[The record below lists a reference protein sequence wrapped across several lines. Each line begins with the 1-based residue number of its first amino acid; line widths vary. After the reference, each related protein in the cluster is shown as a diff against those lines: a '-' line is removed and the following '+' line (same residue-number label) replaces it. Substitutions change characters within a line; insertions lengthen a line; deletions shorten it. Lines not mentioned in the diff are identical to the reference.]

1 MKKIFRFLRGELNGF
16 YIKNIALC
24 LNNVT
29 RDIETLLRYFWT
41 MQFKSPTETTATE
54 EPINEFDLIG
64 IGRFAGIFMPTITA
78 ESTSGSLRFSN
89 ANIIDGINYSER
101 GLFERFKENWKYF
114 RTNQNIYTDD
124 ISILATRDMQAG
136 FVPEGQPILG
146 YIEEGVDMMDENG
159 YIKEELI
166 LPEPPVGKAYSPYYG
181 EKFMHL
187 AEVFSIIQE
196 LGYDTFM
203 VLFTN
208 MQYIM
213 YNGANIRSFL
223 KITKL
228 LTDSYVYN
236 IEIETYQNRYV
247 IHYSIDYESTIENR
261 IRRLFA
267 WHYIVKQTFKLFEL
281 RERPIE

>member
-1 MKKIFRFLRGELNGF
+1 
-16 YIKNIALC
+16 
-24 LNNVT
+24 
-29 RDIETLLRYFWT
+29 
-41 MQFKSPTETTATE
+41 
-54 EPINEFDLIG
+54 
-64 IGRFAGIFMPTITA
+64 
-78 ESTSGSLRFSN
+78 
-89 ANIIDGINYSER
+89 
-101 GLFERFKENWKYF
+101 
-114 RTNQNIYTDD
+114 
-124 ISILATRDMQAG
+124 MQAG

-146 YIEEGVDMMDENG
+146 YVEDGVDMIDENG
-159 YIKEELI
+159 YIREDLV

-187 AEVFSIIQE
+187 AEVFAIIQE

-203 VLFTN
+203 ILFTN

-228 LTDSYVYN
+228 LTEDYIHD

-247 IHYSIDYESTIENR
+247 IHYSTDYASAIENK

-267 WHYIVKQTFKLFEL
+267 WRYIVNQTFKLFEL

>member
-1 MKKIFRFLRGELNGF
+1 
-16 YIKNIALC
+16 
-24 LNNVT
+24 
-29 RDIETLLRYFWT
+29 

-78 ESTSGSLRFSN
+78 DSTSGSIRFSD
-89 ANIIDGINYSER
+89 AHIIDGINYSER
-101 GLFERFKENWKYF
+101 GLFERFKEDWKYF

-124 ISILATRDMQAG
+124 ISTLATRDMQAG

-146 YIEEGVDMMDENG
+146 YIEEGVDMIDENG

-187 AEVFSIIQE
+187 AEVFSLAQE
-196 LGYDTFM
+196 LGYETFM

-213 YNGANIRSFL
+213 YNGVNVRSFL
-223 KITKL
+223 RI
-228 LTDSYVYN
+228 TDSLVSDYVEN
-236 IEIETYQNRYV
+236 ITIEADTNRYIV
-247 IHYSIDYESTIENR
+247 EYTLNHESEIDNR
-261 IRRLFA
+261 IKRLFA
-267 WHYIVKQTFKLFEL
+267 WQYIIKQTYKLFVL
-281 RERPIE
+281 QERVT